1 MEHHNHTNHEH
12 AMNHVHT
19 HDNQSVPAHVDHH
32 AMMMT
37 DFKQRFLISSLVSL
51 PLVALSPFVH
61 FPGDSLVWLALSTFI
76 FFYGGKPFFTHGWQE
91 LQNKR
96 PGMMTLVVLAITV
109 SYGYSVAVVLG
120 LPGMP
125 FFWELCTLID
135 VMLLGHWLEMRSI
148 AGASQALE
156 KLAQLLPAVAHVVV
170 NETATKDVVIDDV
183 QTGMTIIVLP
193 GEKIPVDGKILKGK
207 SDINQAMITGESV
220 PLFKTVGDSILA
232 GSINGNGPLTVRVE
246 RTKGST
252 YIAQI
257 IDLVQKVL
265 ASKSQMQG
273 LADKAALILT
283 IIAIIAGMST
293 LIVWLL
299 LGNLSF
305 ALERMVTVMVITCPH
320 ALGLAIPLVT
330 MQLTTL
336 AARNGLLIRNRTA
349 FENARSIQTL
359 IFDKTGTLTEGVF
372 EITALIP
379 VGGETEDEL
388 LVQAASIESYA
399 QHAIARA
406 LVQEAKKRTLSLR
419 EVVNGATAPGK
430 GASGFINNEELFLG
444 NEMYMK
450 DQGFDVHQ
458 NRDLQTNVQALMHE
472 GNVVIYMANTK
483 GIIAIIAAADRVR
496 EEAYAV
502 CKQLKE
508 MNISVGMIT
517 GDNKNT
523 AQAIA
528 RKLGIEQVLADVL
541 PHQKAAEIEKLR
553 KTGHIVSMV
562 GDGINDA
569 PALAAADIGIAIGA
583 GTDVAVETAD
593 IILIH
598 SNLTNVVDSILLS
611 RLARRKMVEN
621 LLWATGY
628 NIFAIPVAAGVLYS
642 SGVSIS
648 PAVGAF
654 LMTASTLIVA
664 LNARF
669 ISYKSLANE

>member
-1 MEHHNHTNHEH
+1 MKHNHVNNHMHAEH
-12 AMNHVHT
+12 NHVQHGA
-19 HDNQSVPAHVDHH
+19 SAAIDHH
-32 AMMMT
+32 VMMMT
-37 DFKQRFLISSLVSL
+37 DFKQRFIISSLVSL
-51 PLVALSPFVH
+51 PLILLSPFIQ
-61 FPGDSLVWLALSTFI
+61 FSGDSFVWLALSTFI
-76 FFYGGKPFFTHGWQE
+76 FFYGGKPFFIHGWSE
-91 LQNKR
+91 IKNKQ

-156 KLAQLLPAVAHVVV
+156 KLAQLLPAIAHVAV
-170 NETATKDVVIDDV
+170 NETATKDVVIDAV

-193 GEKIPVDGKILKGK
+193 GEKIPVDGTILKGQ
-207 SDINQAMITGESV
+207 SAINQAMITGESV

-246 RTKGST
+246 RTKSTT

-273 LADKAALILT
+273 LADKAALLLT
-283 IIAIIAGMST
+283 IIAIITGFST
-293 LIVWLL
+293 LAVWLI
-299 LGNLSF
+299 LGSASF

-336 AARNGLLIRNRTA
+336 AARHGLLIRNRTA

-379 VGGETEDEL
+379 VGGEAEDEL
-388 LVQAASIESYA
+388 LAQAASIESYA

-406 LVQEAKKRTLSLR
+406 LVQEAKKRKLALQ
-419 EVVNGATAPGK
+419 EVANGATVPGK
-430 GASGFINNEELFLG
+430 GASGFIHNEELFLG

-458 NRDLQTNVQALMHE
+458 NSDLQTNVQVLMNE
-472 GNVVIYMANTK
+472 GNVVIYMANTQ

-508 MNISVGMIT
+508 MNIVVGMIT

-541 PHQKAAEIEKLR
+541 PHQKAAEIENVR
-553 KTGHIVSMV
+553 KTGRIVAMV

-593 IILIH
+593 IVLIR
-598 SNLTNVVDSILLS
+598 SNLNNVIDSIELS
-611 RLARRKMVEN
+611 RLARRKMIEN
-621 LLWATGY
+621 LVWATGY

-642 SGVSIS
+642 YGISIS

-669 ISYKSLANE
+669 ISYKSSSKI